1 MSDKTPH
8 DVTIVLLVDGNGNY
22 AVAKDEDDAREQWDN
37 QSEGTPVDGL
47 RVIELTL
54 KVPSP
59 KATVVK
65 ATLPEDDQEPIT
77 LDLTRAE

>member
-1 MSDKTPH
+1 MSTKTH
-8 DVTIVLLVDGNGNY
+8 DITLVILMDGNGTY
-22 AVAKDEDDAREQWDN
+22 AIGNDEDNAREQWDD

-54 KVPSP
+54 TIPAP
-59 KATVVK
+59 KTTVVK

-77 LDLTRAE
+77 LNLTRAE

>member
-1 MSDKTPH
+1 MSTKAY
-8 DVTIVLLVDGNGNY
+8 DVTFVILMDGNGTFAIGN
-22 AVAKDEDDAREQWDN
+22 DEDNAREQWDN

-54 KVPSP
+54 TIPSP

-77 LDLTRAE
+77 LGFTKEE